1 MATSSNGSGSGSG
14 TGITLS
20 QGGGFLLERTGS
32 ATVLIPEMLT
42 DEQRMMHKTAE
53 DFVTREVETRVA
65 EIESKKPGLMRSIL
79 QKAGEVGLLGHD
91 IPEAYGGLGGDKT
104 SSSLITESVSRLGSF
119 AVSYGAHVG
128 IGTMPIVLF
137 GTPAQCQKY
146 LPKLAT
152 GEWIAAYALTEPG
165 SGSDALAAKTTAVR
179 SADGK
184 TWKLNGTKQ
193 YITNAGFADV
203 FTVFAK
209 VDGEKFTGFLIER
222 EAKGLTIG
230 PEEHKLGIRG
240 SSTCPLILEDC
251 EIPVDSVLGQIGQG
265 HKIAFNILNI
275 GRWKLGVG
283 AVGAAKY
290 ALGLGVGYARDRKQ
304 FGKPIAEFDLIRKKI
319 GDIAT
324 NIFVCES
331 MAYRTAGLLDA
342 RSRAID
348 PAAPDAQKQ
357 EIDAIEEHAI
367 EASIIKVFGSEM
379 LHAAADETLQIFGG
393 AGYIEDYAIERVS
406 RDARI
411 NRIFEGTNE
420 INRLLVPGTL
430 LKRAMQGRLALMG
443 LVGQVQAELAD
454 PTKIDRKVPDGPLG
468 LERQKCDF
476 AKRAVSYA
484 ASLGVQKYMLGISD
498 KQELLGVLADSL
510 IQIFAMDS
518 AISRTLQ
525 IVSSKGEPAAAIPLA
540 MTQLFVAKA
549 HEVVFDGL
557 REMLMWMSQDEQ
569 WGREIRDINSYY
581 ELTRVNT
588 FSLRRKIAKHT
599 VEAGGYAL

>member
-1 MATSSNGSGSGSG
+1 MTIPSSV
-14 TGITLS
+14 TGAGPQTKVTLS
-20 QGGGFLLERTGS
+20 QGGGFLLEPTGS

-42 DEQRMMHKTAE
+42 DEQRMMHQTAQ
-53 DFVTREVETRVA
+53 DFVTREVDARVVD
-65 EIESKKPGLMRSIL
+65 IESKKPGLMRTIL

-91 IPEAYGGLGGDKT
+91 IPEIYGGLGGDKT
-104 SSSLITESVSRLGSF
+104 SSSLITEAVSRLGSF

-137 GTPAQCQKY
+137 GTPAQRQKY

-152 GEWIAAYALTEPG
+152 GELIAAYALTEPG
-165 SGSDALAAKTTAVR
+165 SGSDALAAKTRAVL
-179 SADGK
+179 SPDGK

-193 YITNAGFADV
+193 YITNAGFADI

-209 VDGEKFTGFLIER
+209 VDGEKFTAFLIDR
-222 EAKGLTIG
+222 DAKGLAVG

-240 SSTCPLILEDC
+240 SSTCPLILDEC

-290 ALGLGVGYARDRKQ
+290 CLGLGVGYARDRKQ
-304 FGKPIAEFDLIRKKI
+304 FGKSISEFDLIRKKL

-324 NIFVCES
+324 NIYVTES

-342 RSRAID
+342 RSHQID
-348 PAAPDAQKQ
+348 PAAADAQKK
-357 EIDAIEEHAI
+357 EIDAIEEHSI

-379 LHAAADETLQIFGG
+379 LHATADETLQIFGG
-393 AGYIEDYAIERVS
+393 AGYIEDYPIERVS

-430 LKRAMQGRLALMG
+430 LKRAMQGRLALMA

-454 PTKIDRKVPDGPLG
+454 PTKIDRKVADGPLG
-468 LERQKCDF
+468 IERQKCDF

-484 ASLGVQKYMLGISD
+484 ASLGVQKYMQGISD
-498 KQELLGVLADSL
+498 KQELLGVLADCL

-518 AISRTLQ
+518 AITRTMQ
-525 IVSSKGEPAAAIPLA
+525 IIATKGPEAGAIPLA

-549 HEVVFDGL
+549 HELVFDGL
-557 REMLMWMSQDEQ
+557 REMLMWMSEDEQ
-569 WGREIRDINSYY
+569 WGREIRDINTYY
-581 ELTRVNT
+581 ALTRVNT
-588 FSLRRKIAKHT
+588 FSLRRKVAKH
-599 VEAGGYAL
+599 VIEAGGYAL